1 MPKESSYIIRLA
13 AALISIT
20 LLVLGLYLLQDLLI
34 LLAAALVLALL
45 LHPLASWLEKKG
57 FPRSLSIAI
66 CLILTV
72 AVISGILAI
81 LTVQMVEFASDWPIF
96 IKKAESY
103 ISSLQSFLSR
113 NLNISRKKQM
123 LEISN
128 QTINLLKNSG
138 TILSTTFG
146 TIIHSITTIILIPIF
161 VFFFLYY
168 RSFFAQFL
176 EMVFPNTESHV
187 LKVIMRKTGQVVQGY
202 LVGLMVVMLI
212 VSMLNTIG
220 FWWIGVDYPFF
231 FGILTGLL
239 LLIPYIGIWMGAS
252 GPVILSLIVLSPSHA
267 FAVIAWVASVQFIE
281 ANLITPLVIGSKV
294 SINPMVAMLALLLG
308 EMIWG
313 IPGLILALPLT
324 AIVKVIFDYVPSLQ
338 AYGYVL
344 GEAPSRKKKEVKLEK
359 MEPDENEET

>member
-1 MPKESSYIIRLA
+1 MAKESSYIVRLA
-13 AALISIT
+13 SVLISISI
-20 LLVLGLYLLQDLLI
+20 LVLGLYLLQDLLI
-34 LLAAALVLALL
+34 LLAAALILAMLL
-45 LHPLASWLEKKG
+45 LPLAAWLERKG
-57 FPRSLSIAI
+57 LPRSVSIAI
-66 CLILTV
+66 CLIITV
-72 AVISGILAI
+72 AAIAGVLAI

-123 LEISN
+123 VEISN

-138 TILSTTFG
+138 TILTTTFG

-176 EMVFPNTESHV
+176 EMVFPNTESHI
-187 LKVIMRKTGQVVQGY
+187 LKGIMSKTGQVVQGY

-212 VSMLNTIG
+212 VSILNTIG
-220 FWWIGVDYPFF
+220 FWWIGVDYPYF

-252 GPVILSLIVLSPSHA
+252 GPIVLSLIVLSPSHA
-267 FAVIAWVASVQFIE
+267 LGVIAWVAAVQFIE
-281 ANLITPLVIGSKV
+281 ANFITPVVIGSKV
-294 SINPMVAMLALLLG
+294 SVNPMVAMLALLLG
-308 EMIWG
+308 EMLWG

-338 AYGYVL
+338 AYGYIL
-344 GEAPSRKKKEVKLEK
+344 GEAPSRKKKEEIVEKEEKLEGK
-359 MEPDENEET
+359 